1 MNKAL
6 KSLAIVIASLINLL
20 HGKKIIKMSYI
31 TVMFKG
37 GYYTKSWWHQETG
50 KISNKIKSYKLWKY
64 RCSYMCI

>member
-20 HGKKIIKMSYI
+20 NGKKIIKMSYT

-37 GYYTKSWWHQETG
+37 GYYTKS
-50 KISNKIKSYKLWKY
+50 
-64 RCSYMCI
+64 